1 VRTRRI
7 GLLGVPTSAGSH
19 NAGQE
24 RAPQAFRDA
33 GLLDELQS
41 EGLEVFDFGDL
52 PSATHRPAAREAGVR
67 DASRVVRV
75 ASQTRDTVAEIAA
88 AGYQPLVVG
97 GDCTIT
103 IGVVAGLSASRA
115 VGLLYFDG
123 DADLNTPELSGSGVL
138 DTMGITHLLGGGV
151 RELAELGAA
160 TPLLDHERL
169 VLAGFDPGE
178 LDTAQWQTLVSQ
190 QLTALPAA
198 LLRSEP
204 DESVTRALA
213 HLSAAVASVV
223 VHFDVDVIDTGAF
236 PLANFPHFAGLLPEE
251 AFECLRAMCASPL
264 VEALVVTE
272 ANPGHDPDGTLV
284 ARVVRAVAAAV
295 GANPATNHAPAR

>member
-1 VRTRRI
+1 MESRRI

-24 RAPQAFRDA
+24 RAPEAFRSA
-33 GLLDELQS
+33 GLVSELES
-41 EGLEVFDFGDL
+41 RGVEVVDFGDL
-52 PSATHRPAAREAGVR
+52 ETATHRPTHREAGVR
-67 DASRVVRV
+67 DASRVVQV
-75 ASQTRDTVAEIAA
+75 AEQTRDRVAEIAG
-88 AGYQPLVVG
+88 AGCSPLVIG

-103 IGVVAGLSASRA
+103 IGVVAGLSATRT

-151 RELAELGAA
+151 RELAGVGDQ
-160 TPLLDHERL
+160 TPLLDSERL

-178 LDTAQWQTLVSQ
+178 LDTDQWQTLVSR
-190 QLTALPAA
+190 QLTAMPAA
-198 LLRSEP
+198 LLRAHP
-204 DESVTRALA
+204 DESVRGALA
-213 HLSAAVASVV
+213 HLTAGAESVV

-251 AFECLRAMCASPL
+251 AFGCLQTMCASAA
-264 VEALVVTE
+264 VDALVVTE
-272 ANPGHDPDGTLV
+272 ANPGHDPDGSLV
-284 ARVVRAVAAAV
+284 AQVVQAVASALA
-295 GANPATNHAPAR
+295 GAPEPGR

>member
-1 VRTRRI
+1 MKSRKI

-24 RAPQAFRDA
+24 RAPEAFRSA
-33 GLLDELQS
+33 GILTELES
-41 EGLEVFDFGDL
+41 RGVEVFDFGDL
-52 PSATHRPAAREAGVR
+52 ETATHRPSSREAGVR
-67 DASRVVRV
+67 DASRVVQV
-75 ASQTRDTVAEIAA
+75 ATQTRDKVVEIAA
-88 AGYQPLVVG
+88 SGYQPVVLG

-103 IGVVAGLSASRA
+103 IGVVAGLSATGS

-151 RELAELGAA
+151 RELAELGDR
-160 TPLLDHERL
+160 TPLLDSERL

-178 LDTAQWQTLVSQ
+178 LDTAQWQSLVSR
-190 QLTALPAA
+190 QLTAMPAA
-198 LLRSEP
+198 LLRSQPE
-204 DESVTRALA
+204 ESVRRALA
-213 HLSAAVASVV
+213 HLTAAAESVV

-236 PLANFPHFAGLLPEE
+236 PLANFPHFAGLLPDE
-251 AFECLRAMCASPL
+251 AFGCLQTMCASPA

-272 ANPGHDPDGTLV
+272 VNPGHDPDGSLV
-284 ARVVRAVAAAV
+284 ARVVEAVVRALAGV
-295 GANPATNHAPAR
+295 PHPAR

>member
-1 VRTRRI
+1 MKSRKI

-24 RAPQAFRDA
+24 RAPEAFRSA
-33 GLLDELQS
+33 GIVTELES
-41 EGLEVFDFGDL
+41 RGVEVFDFGDL
-52 PSATHRPAAREAGVR
+52 EMATQRPSPREAGVR
-67 DASRVVRV
+67 DASRVVQV
-75 ASQTRDTVAEIAA
+75 ATQTRDKVVEIAA
-88 AGYQPLVVG
+88 SGYQPVVLG

-103 IGVVAGLSASRA
+103 IGVVAGLSATGS

-151 RELAELGAA
+151 RELAELGDR
-160 TPLLDHERL
+160 TPLLDSERL

-178 LDTAQWQTLVSQ
+178 LDTAQWQSLVSR
-190 QLTALPAA
+190 QLTAMPAA
-198 LLRSEP
+198 LLRSQPE
-204 DESVTRALA
+204 ESVRRALA
-213 HLSAAVASVV
+213 HLTAAAESVV

-236 PLANFPHFAGLLPEE
+236 PLANFPHFAGLLPDE
-251 AFECLRAMCASPL
+251 AFGCLQTMCASPA

-272 ANPGHDPDGTLV
+272 VNPGHDPDGSLV
-284 ARVVRAVAAAV
+284 ARVVEAVVRALAGV
-295 GANPATNHAPAR
+295 PDPAR

>member
-1 VRTRRI
+1 MKSRKV

-24 RAPQAFRDA
+24 RGPEAFRSA
-33 GLLDELQS
+33 GIVTELES
-41 EGLEVFDFGDL
+41 RGVEVVDFGDL
-52 PSATHRPAAREAGVR
+52 ETATHRPSQRDAGVR
-67 DASRVVRV
+67 DASRVVHV
-75 ASQTRDTVAEIAA
+75 ATQTRDKVAEIAA
-88 AGYQPLVVG
+88 AGYQPVVLG

-103 IGVVAGLSASRA
+103 IGVVAGLSATRS

-151 RELAELGAA
+151 RELAELGDRR
-160 TPLLDHERL
+160 PLLDSDHL

-178 LDTAQWQTLVSQ
+178 LDTAQWHSLVSR
-190 QLTALPAA
+190 QLTAIPAS
-198 LLRSEP
+198 LLRSQP
-204 DESVTRALA
+204 DASVRRALA
-213 HLSAAVASVV
+213 HLTAAAESVV

-236 PLANFPHFAGLLPEE
+236 PLANFPHFAGLLPDE
-251 AFECLRAMCASPL
+251 AFGCLQTMCASSA

-272 ANPGHDPDGTLV
+272 ANPSHDPDGSLV
-284 ARVVRAVAAAV
+284 AGVVEAVARALAGV
-295 GANPATNHAPAR
+295 PEPAR

>member
-1 VRTRRI
+1 MRSRKF

-24 RAPQAFRDA
+24 RAPEAFRSA
-33 GLLDELQS
+33 GIVTQ
-41 EGLEVFDFGDL
+41 LESTGVDVFDFGDL
-52 PSATHRPAAREAGVR
+52 ETATHRPTSREAGVR
-67 DASRVVRV
+67 DVSRVVQV
-75 ASQTRDTVAEIAA
+75 AARTRDKVAEIAS
-88 AGYQPLVVG
+88 AGYCPVVMG

-103 IGVVAGLSASRA
+103 IGVVAGLSATGSS

-151 RELAELGAA
+151 RELAGLGDRR
-160 TPLLDHERL
+160 PLLDGNHLAL
-169 VLAGFDPGE
+169 VGFDPGE
-178 LDTAQWQTLVSQ
+178 LDTAQWQSLVSR
-190 QLTALPAA
+190 QLTAIPAA

-204 DESVTRALA
+204 DESVRRALA
-213 HLSAAVASVV
+213 HLTAAAESVV

-236 PLANFPHFAGLLPEE
+236 PLANFPHFAGLLPDE
-251 AFECLRAMCASPL
+251 AFGCLQTMCASPA

-272 ANPGHDPDGTLV
+272 ANPGHDPDGSLV
-284 ARVVRAVAAAV
+284 ARVVEEVVRALTGVGQAA
-295 GANPATNHAPAR
+295 R

>member
-1 VRTRRI
+1 MKSRKI

-24 RAPQAFRDA
+24 RAPEAFRSA
-33 GLLDELQS
+33 GIVTELES
-41 EGLEVFDFGDL
+41 RGVEVFDFGDL
-52 PSATHRPAAREAGVR
+52 VTATHRPSSREAGVR
-67 DASRVVRV
+67 DASRVVQV
-75 ASQTRDTVAEIAA
+75 ATQTRDKVVEIAA
-88 AGYQPLVVG
+88 AGYQPVVLG

-103 IGVVAGLSASRA
+103 IGVVAGLSATRS

-151 RELAELGAA
+151 RELAELGDR
-160 TPLLDHERL
+160 TPLLDSERL

-178 LDTAQWQTLVSQ
+178 LDTAQWQSLVSG
-190 QLTALPAA
+190 QLTAMPAA
-198 LLRSEP
+198 LLRSQPE
-204 DESVTRALA
+204 ESVRRALA
-213 HLSAAVASVV
+213 HLTAAAESVV

-236 PLANFPHFAGLLPEE
+236 PLANFPHFAGLLPVE
-251 AFECLRAMCASPL
+251 AFGCLQTMCASPA

-272 ANPGHDPDGTLV
+272 ANPGHDPDGSLV
-284 ARVVRAVAAAV
+284 ARVVEAVARALAGV
-295 GANPATNHAPAR
+295 PEPAR